1 MGELHYFYEREAMR
15 LEVSAYRTGSY
26 HYNWHQEFELLVVL
40 KGAIEVASAGLCQ
53 VLSEDDLVLI
63 NPNSGHATFSCA
75 SESVALVLHIAP
87 SFFAPYFAE
96 AERLSFWVVPAEGR
110 RYAPEFA
117 ELRGELSRLAEAM
130 RCGEPLFIEAAFYGL
145 AASLVRHFPPRL
157 GAPSFQPDE
166 KKQQAMGRIIA
177 YLRKNYRRKLS
188 LEVLSEESGYSAG
201 YLSQLFKANLG
212 INFHDYLTRLRL
224 REATREL
231 SQGEGK
237 ILDVAL
243 AHGFSDLKSFNA
255 VFKRTFRKSPSEYRR
270 LLSEEH
276 AVSDRSFKK
285 EFLAEEDALV
295 VRKLREYREAAYGK
309 NSG

>member
-1 MGELHYFYEREAMR
+1 MGEVHYWYESERMR
-15 LEVSAYRTGSY
+15 LELSAYRTGSY
-26 HYNWHQEFELLVVL
+26 HYNWHPEFELLVVL
-40 KGAIEVASAGLCQ
+40 KGAIEVASAGLCRE
-53 VLSEDDLVLI
+53 LSEDDVILI

-75 SESVALVLHIAP
+75 PESVALVLHISP
-87 SFFAPYFAE
+87 RFFAPYFE
-96 AERLSFWVVPAEGR
+96 SAERLSFHAVSEEAT

-117 ELRGELSRLAEAM
+117 AVRASLSRLAEAM
-130 RCGEPLFIEAAFYGL
+130 GERAALFTEAAFYGL

-157 GAPSFQPDE
+157 GEVAFQPDE
-166 KKQQAMGRIIA
+166 KKQRAMQRILA

-201 YLSQLFKANLG
+201 YLSQLFKANIG

-255 VFKRTFRKSPSEYRR
+255 AFKRTFRKSPSEYRR

-276 AVSDRSFKK
+276 ARTDRFFKK
-285 EFLAEEDALV
+285 TFLAADDALI
-295 VRKLREYREAAYGK
+295 VRKLAEYREAEHGK
-309 NSG
+309 GRG